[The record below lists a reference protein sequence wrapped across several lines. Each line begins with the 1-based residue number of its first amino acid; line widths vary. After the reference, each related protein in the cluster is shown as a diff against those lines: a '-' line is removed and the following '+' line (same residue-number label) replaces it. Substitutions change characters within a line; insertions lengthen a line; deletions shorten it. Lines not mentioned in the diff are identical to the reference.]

1 VWLAAPA
8 LLLPAPW
15 RYAALGGVAVY
26 AVAIAFMRVLLG
38 GHFLSDV
45 IFAAIFT
52 ALVIWTVHGLLFRWR
67 ISLSEPAIDA
77 WLARAGTA
85 LRRRVAAI
93 FAFRG
98 ARRDG
103 PTPPA

>member
-1 VWLAAPA
+1 
-8 LLLPAPW
+8 
-15 RYAALGGVAVY
+15 
-26 AVAIAFMRVLLG
+26 MRVLLG

-52 ALVIWTVHGLLFRWR
+52 GFVIWTVHGLLLRWR
-67 ISLSEPAIDA
+67 IGPSEPAIDA
-77 WLARAGTA
+77 WLERTGTA
-85 LRRRVAAI
+85 LRRSVAAI
-93 FAFRG
+93 GAFKG